1 MLDQL
6 DTADSDYDV
15 ACRWLQSNE
24 EIWTDWLPERGKCF
38 SQFGIYDA
46 PRPPNLWRWVFP
58 FSLALMHAYMVCLCL
73 HASVPSSC
81 THECTYAEWGN
92 IQYTT
97 IHTCTRHLYIYIL
110 TCWLGCF
117 LLHSPTLTE
126 GIAEKFLQ
134 TREGST
140 TCRACP
146 SGEGHP
152 IAPKFG

>member
-1 MLDQL
+1 MSMAAIQRRDLDRLAAGKRQMLLSVRDL
-6 DTADSDYDV
+6 RCSSPTKSMKM
-15 ACRWLQSNE
+15 
-24 EIWTDWLPERGKCF
+24 G
-38 SQFGIYDA
+38 
-46 PRPPNLWRWVFP
+46 FP

-146 SGEGHP
+146 QARATQSLPNSGRLG
-152 IAPKFG
+152 